1 MMRNYTMPTHI
12 AASALETLAQ
22 ETVARAL
29 RAGATDAEVVYREG
43 DEFSVNVRL
52 GQVEQL
58 KEAGSRA
65 LGIRVFCGHRT
76 ASTSTSDLSAEGIE
90 HMVSGA
96 IALAQVTSEDPF
108 VGLPDAAAFGQLD
121 AETHN
126 LGLYH
131 EDVYSLPPADR
142 IVLARRAEE
151 VAMAADTRLVNSDGG
166 SFDASTGLRVLAN
179 SRGFVGT
186 SRRSYCGL
194 SAAPIAQDVDGS
206 LQKDYWYSSQL
217 SLAKLDTPEN
227 IGAEAARRT
236 LRRLGAKRVPTQQA
250 TVVFS
255 PEVARSFLGDIMS
268 AVNGDAIYRGASFLT
283 GMLSEKIAG
292 DNVTI
297 VDDGTLPGRFGSAY
311 FDGEG
316 LPTQRTVVI
325 ERGVLKS
332 YLLNTYT
339 ARKLGMAST
348 GNASRGLAG
357 APGIGSHNF
366 YLAPGELTP
375 EQLIADVKS
384 GLYLTGIMGFGVNL
398 VTGDISHGATGLWI
412 ENGELT
418 HAVEEIT
425 VAGNLKDMLHNIS
438 AMGNDLLFRSA
449 TSSPTLRVEG
459 MTIAGG

>member
-1 MMRNYTMPTHI
+1 MPNLQSPT
-12 AASALETLAQ
+12 ALETLAQ

-65 LGIRVFCGHRT
+65 LGLRVYLGHRT
-76 ASTSTSDLSAEGIE
+76 ASTSTSDLSADGIE
-90 HMVSGA
+90 HLVRGA
-96 IALAQVTSEDPF
+96 IALAHVTSEDPF
-108 VGLPDAAAFGQLD
+108 TGLPDAAEVGQLD
-121 AETHN
+121 PQQHN
-126 LGLYH
+126 LGLFH
-131 EDVYSLPPADR
+131 EDVYSLPPAER
-142 IVLARRAEE
+142 IALARRVEE
-151 VAMAADTRLVNSDGG
+151 VALAADTRLVNSDGG

-186 SRRSYCGL
+186 SRRSSCSL
-194 SAAPIAQDVDGS
+194 SVAPIAQDTNGS

-236 LRRLGAKRVPTQQA
+236 LRRLGARRVPTQQT

-268 AVNGDAIYRGASFLT
+268 AVNGDAIYRGASFLN
-283 GMLSEKIAG
+283 GKLGEKIAG
-292 DNVTI
+292 ENVTI
-297 VDDGTLPGRFGSAY
+297 VDDGTLPGRFGSSY

-316 LPTQRTVVI
+316 LAPRRTVVI

-339 ARKLGMAST
+339 ARKLGMKST
-348 GNASRGLAG
+348 ANASRGLAG
-357 APGIGSHNF
+357 APGIGGHNF
-366 YLAPGELTP
+366 YLAPGTLTP
-375 EQLIADVKS
+375 QQLLGDVKQ

-412 ENGELT
+412 QNGELT

-438 AMGNDLLFRSA
+438 AMSNDLLFRSA
-449 TSSPTLRVEG
+449 TSSPTLRIEG

>member
-1 MMRNYTMPTHI
+1 MPTHI

-22 ETVARAL
+22 ETVAHAL

-90 HMVSGA
+90 HMLSGA

-121 AETHN
+121 PIKLD
-126 LGLYH
+126 LGLFH
-131 EDVYSLPPADR
+131 EDVYSLPPAER
-142 IVLARRAEE
+142 IALARRVEE

-283 GMLSEKIAG
+283 GMLGEKIAG

>member
-1 MMRNYTMPTHI
+1 
-12 AASALETLAQ
+12 
-22 ETVARAL
+22 
-29 RAGATDAEVVYREG
+29 
-43 DEFSVNVRL
+43 
-52 GQVEQL
+52 
-58 KEAGSRA
+58 
-65 LGIRVFCGHRT
+65 VFCGNRT
-76 ASTSTSDLSAEGIE
+76 ASTSTSDLSPEGIE
-90 HMVSGA
+90 HLVRGA
-96 IALAQVTSEDPF
+96 MDLAQVTSEDPF
-108 VGLPDAAAFGQLD
+108 AALPDADALGQID
-121 AETHN
+121 PATHD
-126 LGLYH
+126 LGLFF
-131 EDVYSLPPADR
+131 EDVYSLPPAER
-142 IVLARRAEE
+142 IALAKRVEE
-151 VAMAADTRLVNSDGG
+151 VALACDTRLVNSDGG

-186 SRRSYCGL
+186 SRRSSCSL
-194 SAAPIAQDVDGS
+194 SVAPIAQDADGS
-206 LQKDYWYSSQL
+206 MQRDYWYSSQL

-236 LRRLGAKRVPTQQA
+236 LRRLGARRVPTQQA

-268 AVNGDAIYRGASFLT
+268 AVNGDAIYRGASFLA
-283 GMLSEKIAG
+283 GKLGEKIAG
-292 DNVTI
+292 GNVTI
-297 VDDGTLPGRFGSAY
+297 MDDGTLPGRFGSAY

-316 LPTQRTVVI
+316 LAPRRTVVI
-325 ERGVLKS
+325 ERGVLKN

-348 GNASRGLAG
+348 ANASRGLAA

-366 YLAPGELTP
+366 YLEPGSLTP
-375 EQLIADVKS
+375 EQLLGDVKS

-425 VAGNLKDMLHNIS
+425 VAGNLKQMLHNIS

>member
-1 MMRNYTMPTHI
+1 M
-12 AASALETLAQ
+12 
-22 ETVARAL
+22 
-29 RAGATDAEVVYREG
+29 
-43 DEFSVNVRL
+43 

-65 LGIRVFCGHRT
+65 LGIRVYLGTRT
-76 ASTSTSDLSAEGIE
+76 ASTSTSDLSPEGIE
-90 HMVSGA
+90 HLVNGA

-108 VGLPDAAAFGQLD
+108 AGLPDAAEFGQID
-121 AETHN
+121 PSEN
-126 LGLYH
+126 DLGLFY
-131 EDVYSLPPADR
+131 EDVHSLPPAER
-142 IVLARRAEE
+142 IALAKRVEE
-151 VAMAADTRLVNSDGG
+151 VALAADTRFVNSNGG
-166 SFDASTGLRVLAN
+166 SFDTSTGVRVLAN

-186 SRRSYCGL
+186 SRRSYCSL
-194 SAAPIAQDVDGS
+194 SVSPIAQDTDGTM
-206 LQKDYWYSSQL
+206 QRDYWYSSAL
-217 SLAKLDTPEN
+217 TLAKLDTPEN
-227 IGAEAARRT
+227 VGAEAARRT
-236 LRRLGAKRVPTQQA
+236 LRRLGARRVPTQQT

-268 AVNGDAIYRGASFLT
+268 AVNGDAIYRGASFLA
-283 GMLSEKIAG
+283 GKLGEKIAG
-292 DNVTI
+292 ENVTI
-297 VDDGTLPGRFGSAY
+297 IDDGTLPGRFGSSY

-316 LPTQRTVVI
+316 LRPRRTVVI
-325 ERGVLKS
+325 ERGVLQS

-348 GNASRGLAG
+348 ANASRGLAG
-357 APGIGSHNF
+357 APGIGGHNF
-366 YLAPGELTP
+366 YLDRGDLTP
-375 EQLIADVKS
+375 QQLISDVKS

-438 AMGNDLLFRSA
+438 AIGNDLLFRTA